1 MTYSCTT
8 LPLPGLVNAYIG
20 ESRVCRLVKQFTS
33 EAVLNDG

>member
-1 MTYSCTT
+1 MAYRGTT

-20 ESRVCRLVKQFTS
+20 ESPVGRLVKQFTP